1 MYLLHLMKGHLHS
14 GVTFLRPEGVKTR
27 PASVLNNFKNRYRK
41 GLSLRSSNNCAFAM
55 EEIITLQQKQVLF
68 RHLLWIGDWLR
79 EHCFLFSNVL
89 LRKNSS
95 TCEVLGSITSRCSEN
110 EPTLLPRKEDKQR
123 PDLRERQTSSLVKC
137 RHVIPKII
145 RVVSKWSLRIFF
157 KRQRTKRNNFFLQ

>member
-1 MYLLHLMKGHLHS
+1 MKGHLHS

-27 PASVLNNFKNRYRK
+27 PARVFTDFKNRYRK

-55 EEIITLQQKQVLF
+55 EEIIMLRQKHFLF
-68 RHLLWIGDWLR
+68 RHLLWIGDWWR

-110 EPTLLPRKEDKQR
+110 EPTLLPRKEDEQR

-137 RHVIPKII
+137 THVIPKII
-145 RVVSKWSLRIFF
+145 RVVSKWSLRIFLSD
-157 KRQRTKRNNFFLQ
+157 KEQRGIIFF